1 VETAARRLHSQP
13 GGCRSVDSNLR
24 GRTLDSMHEK
34 SSDSNEKTG
43 ISRRT
48 FLGTTLVTSAALL
61 ARGSDIIFG
70 AESSASPNVA
80 TNPTWKLGGDL
91 TVNRLGFG
99 AMRITGEGIWGWP
112 PDRGNALKVL
122 KRAVELGVNLID
134 TADAYGPETS
144 ELLIA
149 EALYPYPKGL
159 VIATKGGLTR
169 PGPGPDPW
177 VPDGRPQHLK
187 RAVDGSLKR
196 LRLERIDV
204 YQLHR
209 IDPKVPMEESLGA
222 IKEMKD
228 AGKIRHVGLSN
239 VEPEEIERARK
250 IVPIV
255 SVQNRYN
262 IQERKSENALVYC
275 EKNGLGFLPWFPIGG
290 TRGLKPENALNAA
303 AKAHGVS
310 VFQVALAW
318 LLERSAVMLPI
329 PGTSSLPHLEENVA
343 AAKLKLAPEEW
354 KAINALAKG

>member
-1 VETAARRLHSQP
+1 MTRREFLCATTTGGAIVVAGGLPKLVMAA
-13 GGCRSVDSNLR
+13 
-24 GRTLDSMHEK
+24 
-34 SSDSNEKTG
+34 
-43 ISRRT
+43 
-48 FLGTTLVTSAALL
+48 
-61 ARGSDIIFG
+61 
-70 AESSASPNVA
+70 AESGTEMRVNKTFSI
-80 TNPTWKLGGDL
+80 GGDL
-91 TVNRLGFG
+91 LVNRLGFG
-99 AMRITGEGIWGWP
+99 AMRITGAGIWGWP
-112 PDRGNALKVL
+112 PDRDNALKVL
-122 KRAVELGVNLID
+122 KRAVELGANLID

-169 PGPGPDPW
+169 PGPGEW
-177 VPDGRPQHLK
+177 VPDGRPEHLK
-187 RAVDGSLKR
+187 QAVDGSLKR

-209 IDPKVPMEESLGA
+209 IDPKVALEESLGA

-262 IQERKSENALVYC
+262 IEDRKSENALSYC

-290 TRGLKPENALNAA
+290 TRGLKPENALNAT

-318 LLERSAVMLPI
+318 LLERSPVMLPI
-329 PGTSSLPHLEENVA
+329 PGTSSLAHLEENVA
-343 AAKLKLAPEEW
+343 AAKLTLTSDEW
-354 KAINALAKG
+354 EAIAALAR